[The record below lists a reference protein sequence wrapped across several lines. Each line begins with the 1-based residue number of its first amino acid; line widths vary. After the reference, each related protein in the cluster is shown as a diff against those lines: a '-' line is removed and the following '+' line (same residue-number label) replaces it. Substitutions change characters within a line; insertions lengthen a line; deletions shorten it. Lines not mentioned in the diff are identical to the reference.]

1 MNATRSV
8 RRRRATEEDIFQV
21 LRHLTIR
28 RKVKS
33 LSKVTAIPERTLH
46 RWVKHR
52 LAILIE
58 KEGHGYYRLKGY
70 IAGQPIP
77 KVLVPC
83 GPQTQPDKYCKF
95 YLRLGWT
102 LAGFDKVSNSYIMI
116 PEDVPVE
123 SDEDQIPSEFRAYRH
138 LTLKTGSTFQF
149 MSEEQCNE
157 YFRNA
162 CKACPRELHHAPM
175 IEKLCQQCRRRGVYH
190 LAKQKLQTLRMQP
203 EPIHVLTF
211 LSYEYRKELMLIMQ
225 HASREPYDKGD
236 FTRFDNL
243 RQSLGT
249 RYYAMREVLIAAKT
263 YDTSIENKLGKAIFG
278 LVVTA
283 SPEQAETAIRKSLD
297 CSRWGQMDEAR
308 GGQENV
314 LIPLKQKAEREYEA
328 EARSIVDQALFAR
341 L

>member
-1 MNATRSV
+1 M
-8 RRRRATEEDIFQV
+8 FQV

-28 RKVKS
+28 RKVSS
-33 LSKVTAIPERTLH
+33 LSKIAGIPERTLH
-46 RWVKHR
+46 RWIKYR
-52 LAILIE
+52 LAELIE
-58 KEGHGYYRLKGY
+58 EERGFYSLKGY
-70 IAGQPIP
+70 VGGQPVP
-77 KVLVPC
+77 KVLIPA
-83 GPQTQPDKYCKF
+83 GPEMQPDKYCKF

-102 LAGFDKVSNSYIMI
+102 IAGFDKVSNSYIMI

-123 SDEDQIPSEFRAYRH
+123 SDDDEIPSEFRAYRH
-138 LTLKTGSTFQF
+138 LVLKTGSTFQF
-149 MSEEQCNE
+149 MSEEQCDK

-162 CKACPRELHHAPM
+162 CKACPREPHHAPM
-175 IEKLCQQCRRRGVYH
+175 IEKLCQQCKRTGVYR
-190 LAKQKLQTLRMQP
+190 LAKQKLQALRMQP

-211 LSYEYRKELMLIMQ
+211 LSYEFRKELMLIME
-225 HASREPYDKGD
+225 HALREAHEKDD

-263 YDTSIENKLGKAIFG
+263 YDTSIENKLGKSIFG

-283 SPEQAETAIRKSLD
+283 SSKQAEKAIRKSLD
-297 CSRWGQMDEAR
+297 CSRWRQMDEVR

-314 LIPLKQKAEREYEA
+314 LIPLKQRAEREYEA
-328 EARSIVDQALFAR
+328 EVRSVVDQALFAK